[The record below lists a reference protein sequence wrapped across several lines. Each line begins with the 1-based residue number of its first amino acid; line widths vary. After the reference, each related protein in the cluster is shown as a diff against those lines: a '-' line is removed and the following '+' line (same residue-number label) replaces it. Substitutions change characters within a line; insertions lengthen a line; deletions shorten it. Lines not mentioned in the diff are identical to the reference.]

1 MKSVYLVDGLRTPVG
16 SPFRSLKDF
25 TAGPL
30 AGRVVLELARRHPSL
45 GECVD
50 DVVFGNAVMASGG
63 QNPARQAAI
72 SGGLPARVP
81 AYTVSNAC
89 GAGLQAVILAG
100 QAVLSGHS
108 RLGIAGGTESA
119 THSPQLLSKSIADPL
134 ARRDP
139 VDSLIYD
146 GLWCLLTG
154 KHMGELCEMLA
165 REHGISREEQDRYA
179 LTGHR
184 KAVAALA
191 GKNFFAET
199 AAINTGAGMF
209 DRDERPRK
217 NVTLENF
224 QMLPPAFA
232 DDGTITSGNASV
244 PCDGAAAVIVAGEE
258 AVKQGQWAPM
268 SRLAGWV
275 SIGVEPESVFSAAV
289 PAIECCL
296 SRSGLTIEEIDL
308 FEISEAFA
316 AQAIFTQRKLRIPEE
331 KMNICG
337 SDLALG
343 HPLGAAGARILVT
356 LMHALRRHR
365 KRYGVAAV
373 CLGGGGAVA
382 VAIENLKGN
391 DA

>member
-1 MKSVYLVDGLRTPVG
+1 
-16 SPFRSLKDF
+16 
-25 TAGPL
+25 
-30 AGRVVLELARRHPSL
+30 
-45 GECVD
+45 
-50 DVVFGNAVMASGG
+50 
-63 QNPARQAAI
+63 
-72 SGGLPARVP
+72 
-81 AYTVSNAC
+81 
-89 GAGLQAVILAG
+89 
-100 QAVLSGHS
+100 
-108 RLGIAGGTESA
+108 
-119 THSPQLLSKSIADPL
+119 
-134 ARRDP
+134 
-139 VDSLIYD
+139 
-146 GLWCLLTG
+146 
-154 KHMGELCEMLA
+154 
-165 REHGISREEQDRYA
+165 
-179 LTGHR
+179 
-184 KAVAALA
+184 
-191 GKNFFAET
+191 
-199 AAINTGAGMF
+199 MF

-232 DDGTITSGNASV
+232 EDGTITSGNASV

-258 AVKQGQWAPM
+258 AVKQGQWAPF

-289 PAIECCL
+289 LAIECCL
-296 SRSGLTIEEIDL
+296 SRSGLAIEEIDL

-316 AQAIFTQRKLRIPEE
+316 AQAIFTQRELRIPEE

-382 VAIENLKGN
+382 VAIENLKGS